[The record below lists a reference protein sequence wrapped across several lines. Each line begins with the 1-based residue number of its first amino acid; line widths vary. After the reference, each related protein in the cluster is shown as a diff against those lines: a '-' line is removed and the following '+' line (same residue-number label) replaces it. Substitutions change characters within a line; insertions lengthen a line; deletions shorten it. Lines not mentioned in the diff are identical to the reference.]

1 MVGASLSRRAAQLEA
16 VRPLSAEGKED
27 GTMTSESGFR
37 IAFWVLLAGVLL
49 MRIYSWFS
57 SAAHGSV

>member
-1 MVGASLSRRAAQLEA
+1 
-16 VRPLSAEGKED
+16 
-27 GTMTSESGFR
+27 MTSESGFR